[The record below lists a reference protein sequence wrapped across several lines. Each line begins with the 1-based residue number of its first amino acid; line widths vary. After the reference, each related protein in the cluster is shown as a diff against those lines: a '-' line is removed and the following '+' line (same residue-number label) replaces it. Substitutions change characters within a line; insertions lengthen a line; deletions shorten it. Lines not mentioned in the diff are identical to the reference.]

1 MSVAIE
7 NLKDKTGLH
16 EGVEVTYTVVE
27 EVIHETDVLKTG
39 SNNHLISND
48 DTQWN
53 SDVVAFVITLFLG
66 WDVDQNQGVVIFDI
80 DT

>member
-1 MSVAIE
+1 M
-7 NLKDKTGLH
+7 
-16 EGVEVTYTVVE
+16 VE
-27 EVIHETDVLKTG
+27 EVIHETNVLETG
-39 SNNHLISND
+39 SNNYLIGND

>member
-1 MSVAIE
+1 MSIAIE
-7 NLKDKTGLH
+7 DLKDKTGLH
-16 EGVEVTYTVVE
+16 KGVEVTYTVVE
-27 EVIHETDVLKTG
+27 EVVHEADVLETG
-39 SNNHLISND
+39 CNNHLIGND
-48 DTQWN
+48 DSQWN

>member
-1 MSVAIE
+1 MSIAIE
-7 NLKDKTGLH
+7 NLKDKTSLH

-27 EVIHETDVLKTG
+27 EVVHEADVLKTS
-39 SNNHLISND
+39 SNNYLIGND

-53 SDVVAFVITLFLG
+53 GDVVAFVITLFLG
-66 WDVDQNQGVVIFDI
+66 WNIDQNQGVVIFDT